1 MYALVTGSRG
11 FVGPYLI
18 EHLRQSG
25 SVAIELEEDVNI
37 CDRSALVE
45 DVKRYLSGIPA
56 GTIPV
61 VFHLAALS
69 HVGQSWNNLTDV
81 ISVNVAG
88 TANICSILHEAE
100 FDGRLIFVSS
110 AEVYGNHPG
119 KESLSEWEKAAPL
132 SPYAAS
138 KLAGE
143 EFVLQFHRAWG
154 LDVVVARPFNHIGP
168 GQRES
173 FLVSAI
179 AKRIT
184 EAVHTGESFIE
195 VGNLS
200 AVRDFLDVRDV
211 VRAYCDLAEAG
222 ESGKTYNI
230 SSGFGTIVSQL
241 VGRMIELCGANLDMV
256 VSPALTRNIE
266 VPRLVGNSSELI
278 GATGFDPKFTLDAT
292 LLDVLSWWRARLDV

>member
-25 SVAIELEEDVNI
+25 SVAIELEEDVDI
-37 CDRSALVE
+37 CDRSALLE

-56 GTIPV
+56 DVIPV

-88 TANICSILHEAE
+88 TANVCSILREAD

-110 AEVYGNHPG
+110 AEVYGNHPE
-119 KESLSEWEKAAPL
+119 KERLSEREKAAPL

-143 EFVLQFHRAWG
+143 EFVLQFNRAWG

-184 EAVHTGESFIE
+184 EAVHAGESFIE

-230 SSGFGTIVSQL
+230 SSGFGTTVSQL
-241 VGRMIELCGANLDMV
+241 VSRMIELCGVNLDMV
-256 VSPALTRNIE
+256 VSPALTRDIE

-278 GATGFDPKFTLDAT
+278 GATGFEPKFTLDAT
-292 LLDVLSWWRARLDV
+292 LQDVLSWWRSRLDV